1 MIRLKAVS
9 MGRRWKINFN
19 IYIYLLIKL
28 DNMGFTK
35 KDNIY
40 KITRM
45 TGNHDSF
52 LGISFAENIEQNPE
66 IIEVQSRNP
75 KKNKNQ
81 PSKDE
86 VLKQVLA
93 GLKSVNQSL
102 GTNYKLSQIYYVPS
116 SDGPSSIYQSLI
128 RTLIIHYHSGNDF
141 KEV

>member
-1 MIRLKAVS
+1 
-9 MGRRWKINFN
+9 
-19 IYIYLLIKL
+19 
-28 DNMGFTK
+28 MGFTK

-40 KITRM
+40 RITRM

-66 IIEVQSRNP
+66 VIEFQVRNP

-81 PSKDE
+81 PSKEE

-93 GLKSVNQSL
+93 GLESVNQSL
-102 GTNYKLSQIYYVPS
+102 RTNYKLSKIYYVPS
-116 SDGPSSIYQSLI
+116 SDGPSSIYQGLI
-128 RTLIIHYHSGNDF
+128 HRLIIHYHSGNEF

>member
-1 MIRLKAVS
+1 
-9 MGRRWKINFN
+9 
-19 IYIYLLIKL
+19 
-28 DNMGFTK
+28 MGFTK
-35 KDNIY
+35 KGNIY

-45 TGNHDSF
+45 TGNCDSF
-52 LGISFAENIEQNPE
+52 LGISFAETTEENPE
-66 IIEVQSRNP
+66 VIEVQIKNP
-75 KKNKNQ
+75 KKKKNQ

-102 GTNYKLSQIYYVPS
+102 GTDYKLSQIYYVPS

-128 RTLIIHYHSGNDF
+128 RRLVIHYHNGNEF

>member
-1 MIRLKAVS
+1 
-9 MGRRWKINFN
+9 
-19 IYIYLLIKL
+19 
-28 DNMGFTK
+28 MGFTK

-52 LGISFAENIEQNPE
+52 LGVSFAENSEQNPE
-66 IIEVQSRNP
+66 VIEVQIRNP

-81 PSKDE
+81 PSKNE

-102 GTNYKLSQIYYVPS
+102 GTNYKLFQIYYVPS
-116 SDGPSSIYQSLI
+116 SDGPNSIYQSLI
-128 RTLIIHYHSGNDF
+128 RTLTIHYHSGNEF
-141 KEV
+141 KEEEKAIIGTM